1 MIPTTKVINKTKDVG
16 LKVGIVIM
24 GFLILIGIILIFV
37 FEKQY
42 SDCRN
47 KESPLCLS
55 GNCPA
60 SSGQDADGN
69 SCQNQPFKLVDGQIL
84 CKPPITF
91 GQAPV
96 VTFQP
101 ST

>member
-1 MIPTTKVINKTKDVG
+1 MIPTTKIVNKTNDVG

-24 GFLILIGIILIFV
+24 GFLILIGIILIVV

-47 KESPLCLS
+47 NESPLCLS

-60 SSGQDADGN
+60 SSGTDADGN
-69 SCQNQPFKLVDGQIL
+69 SCSNQPFLVVNGQIE

-91 GQAPV
+91 GQAPTV
-96 VTFQP
+96 SFQP
-101 ST
+101 NT